1 MKTIHWITF
10 YFILFVGISLA
21 SGVCCSE
28 AQDPTSESCINN
40 TEDEGQCKDC
50 CDCLDADAATR
61 TDCRDACATQD
72 FSQNS
77 GFITFDAPST
87 LGPGG
92 DYSAAVAQGTEAA
105 CKQYCDDSLGLSCG
119 DFRYCRDA
127 CNAEYSGTDPGTDP
141 GDGDSN
147 ISIEQAISE
156 DAQRKTIAFSAVGF
170 LTGDLCSDTFF
181 PPGKVSDFFGFQY
194 WRDVAPN
201 GFGHNTEF
209 AGRISDGVL
218 TILTDAQVQN
228 LVDMANTQAVLV
240 DAYGY
245 KRFVLIKAFRRLL
258 DKDLPEGAT
267 GLDKEAVTEFTADL
281 YEIDAEISY
290 NRGTVLGGIVAEL
303 SDEQKT
309 ALTVL
314 NDAFNTLFEAAGEG
328 GNIASDDW
336 PAASQSKPEQAGVV
350 GV

>member
-1 MKTIHWITF
+1 
-10 YFILFVGISLA
+10 
-21 SGVCCSE
+21 
-28 AQDPTSESCINN
+28 
-40 TEDEGQCKDC
+40 
-50 CDCLDADAATR
+50 
-61 TDCRDACATQD
+61 
-72 FSQNS
+72 
-77 GFITFDAPST
+77 
-87 LGPGG
+87 
-92 DYSAAVAQGTEAA
+92 
-105 CKQYCDDSLGLSCG
+105 
-119 DFRYCRDA
+119 
-127 CNAEYSGTDPGTDP
+127 
-141 GDGDSN
+141 
-147 ISIEQAISE
+147 
-156 DAQRKTIAFSAVGF
+156 
-170 LTGDLCSDTFF
+170 
-181 PPGKVSDFFGFQY
+181 
-194 WRDVAPN
+194 
-201 GFGHNTEF
+201 
-209 AGRISDGVL
+209 
-218 TILTDAQVQN
+218 
-228 LVDMANTQAVLV
+228 MANTQAELV